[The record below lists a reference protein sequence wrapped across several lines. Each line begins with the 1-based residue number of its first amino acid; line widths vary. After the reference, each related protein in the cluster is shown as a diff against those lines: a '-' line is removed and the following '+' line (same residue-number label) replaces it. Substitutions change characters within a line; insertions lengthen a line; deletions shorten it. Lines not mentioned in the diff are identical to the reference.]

1 MSYNILLLG
10 GGGREHAMAA
20 HIVKS
25 PKCNQLFKHQGMQ
38 ELQNLAQILILQ
50 QQILPQS
57 EMPS

>member
-25 PKCNQLFKHQGMQ
+25 QKCNKLFIAPVNAG
-38 ELQNLAQILILQ
+38 N
-50 QQILPQS
+50 
-57 EMPS
+57 